1 MEDVGCWDKAN
12 RAAKKAG
19 YKGTQS
25 VTKEGFTCQ
34 KWTEQSPQSHS
45 YTVATYGD
53 KGVGDHNYCRNPA
66 EKYDETWCYTTN
78 PSKRWDWCLVPTC
91 PGKGSFMY
99 IKTPIYRAR
108 FTANYGK
115 EAKPRFTANTDLP
128 QMFPFPKTRGKS
140 GFYRILTS

>member
-12 RAAKKAG
+12 RAAMKAG

-66 EKYDETWCYTTN
+66 EKYDETWCYTTD
-78 PSKRWDWCLVPTC
+78 PSKRWDWCVVPTC
-91 PGKGSFMY
+91 PGKGSFTLH
-99 IKTPIYRAR
+99 ILLR
-108 FTANYGK
+108 G
-115 EAKPRFTANTDLP
+115 EG
-128 QMFPFPKTRGKS
+128 FPNDFSCQEEEGGGAGGS
-140 GFYRILTS
+140 

>member
-66 EKYDETWCYTTN
+66 EKYDQTWCYTTD
-78 PSKRWDWCLVPTC
+78 PSKRWDWCVVPSC
-91 PGKGSFMY
+91 PGKGSF
-99 IKTPIYRAR
+99 IYYVISRGGR
-108 FTANYGK
+108 GF
-115 EAKPRFTANTDLP
+115 
-128 QMFPFPKTRGKS
+128 QMIYLLGGGGGRGLK
-140 GFYRILTS
+140 IDNI